1 MEQFKYAKALNSF
14 VKRKRE
20 AGISIGF
27 VPTMGALHEGHLS
40 LVRQAKQEN
49 DIVICSIFVNPTQ
62 FNNKNDLI
70 NYPKTIDN
78 DLELLKSVD
87 CDCVFI
93 PSVDEMYPDKQVSK
107 HYDFGGIENEM
118 EGKHR
123 PGHFDGVGTIVSKLL
138 EITLPHKAYFGE
150 KDYQQLQIVKK
161 LASILNLDSEIVG
174 CPIARN
180 KSGLALSS
188 RNKRLTKD
196 QLHEASFIYSQ
207 LNLIKRLKKE
217 HSPDE
222 VMQIIS
228 NNFSSNP
235 AFDLEYI
242 TIADENTLKTIRN
255 WNSGNNVRAFVAAF
269 MGDIRLIDNMAL

>member
-107 HYDFGGIENEM
+107 HYDFSGIENEM

>member
-49 DIVICSIFVNPTQ
+49 DTVICSIFVNPTQ

-107 HYDFGGIENEM
+107 HYDFSGIENEM